1 MRAKANP
8 YGDVIDIV
16 VCVCVCVCECCGTA
30 RWRRWLPSS
39 HAGCTECCVIDFYRG
54 ALNSRLFGRSLMN
67 LDHRPGLRTGVVT
80 EAVPMLRLLMRSPD
94 TVEFGGNG
102 GFELPKC
109 NTLSELPKP
118 LSSSSSMG
126 VVELLE
132 CDSLCGVLLG
142 VVDLVGSA
150 VE

>member
-1 MRAKANP
+1 MPSKYP
-8 YGDVIDIV
+8 YGDTIVSVCV
-16 VCVCVCVCECCGTA
+16 VCVA

-39 HAGCTECCVIDFYRG
+39 HSGCTEYSSLIFFYLG

-67 LDHRPGLRTGVVT
+67 LDHRPGLLTGVVT
-80 EAVPMLRLLMRSPD
+80 DAVPMLRLRIRSPD

-150 VE
+150 VK

>member
-1 MRAKANP
+1 
-8 YGDVIDIV
+8 
-16 VCVCVCVCECCGTA
+16 
-30 RWRRWLPSS
+30 
-39 HAGCTECCVIDFYRG
+39 
-54 ALNSRLFGRSLMN
+54 MN

-80 EAVPMLRLLMRSPD
+80 DAVPMLRLLIRPPVTVD

-118 LSSSSSMG
+118 LSFSSSMG
-126 VVELLE
+126 VAELLE
-132 CDSLCGVLLG
+132 CDSLCGVRLG
-142 VVDLVGSA
+142 VVDLVCSA